1 MIIMQRLMRG
11 IRCLSR
17 AAARRAHDDKSGLF
31 LLLPFLFV
39 FCSPARA
46 HPVPKNNHDRTI
58 VVRLR
63 PGPTAEQIVVRV
75 DYRLEVDPTTVIL
88 DDMRP
93 FRDEIDITQFKD
105 RLDYF
110 KEFTKKYA
118 PILADHLMAKVN
130 GVAVELTCTE
140 HSQTLRDE
148 KGESLDHLRC
158 DFVFQTTISCVPDK
172 ENTLVFREMN
182 YQEQEGIINLT
193 LVNESNLNILSK
205 TEADAAVKNRQAN
218 ERLPGD
224 EAKLRTVQV
233 TFRFPAEPIVHN
245 PVVSAAPAAS
255 PHEDDHDS
263 GLLRLFLETDYGL
276 WVLLLLAAYIGAMH
290 ALTPG
295 HGKTLMAAY
304 LVGEH
309 GTIWHAVLLGLVTAL
324 THTGVV
330 LIIAMGLAFLPA
342 GMSADAR
349 QTLQTG
355 LSLVMGLVVMC
366 LGVYLLLLR
375 LSGRADHIHI
385 GGGHHHHHHHG
396 PTLEI
401 KTPKHVST
409 WRLVLL
415 GISGGLIPC
424 TDAIAMLVLAVGT
437 NLFWLAFPLLLAF
450 SAGLAG
456 VLVLIGILV
465 VKFRRFAGSRWGEGR
480 LVRAL
485 PIVSALLVT
494 VMGFW
499 LCYEAVHG

>member
-1 MIIMQRLMRG
+1 VTKSNRL
-11 IRCLSR
+11 RCFPVSLSPCHL
-17 AAARRAHDDKSGLF
+17 ATLSLCVLVTLSLCHLVIPSSAQ
-31 LLLPFLFV
+31 
-39 FCSPARA
+39 A

-63 PGPTAEQIVVRV
+63 PGPTPEQIVVRV

-118 PILADHLMAKVN
+118 PILADHLMAKIN
-130 GVAVELTCTE
+130 GTAVEFTCTE
-140 HSQTLRDE
+140 RSQTLRDE
-148 KGESLDHLRC
+148 KGEPLDHLRC
-158 DFVFQTTISCVPDK
+158 DFVFEATIPCFKDK

-193 LVNESNLNILSK
+193 LVNESNLVVINQI
-205 TEADAAVKNRQAN
+205 EADAAVRTRQAN

-245 PVVSAAPAAS
+245 PVVSTAPTDA
-255 PHEDDHDS
+255 PHKDDHDS

-324 THTGVV
+324 THTGIV

-342 GMSADAR
+342 GMSAEAR

-385 GGGHHHHHHHG
+385 GGGHHHHG
-396 PTLEI
+396 PIPETT
-401 KTPKHVST
+401 TPKHVST
-409 WRLVLL
+409 WGLIFL

-480 LVRAL
+480 LVRAM

>member
-1 MIIMQRLMRG
+1 MR
-11 IRCLSR
+11 CFPVTLSPCHHFTLSLCVLVTSSFLTLSS
-17 AAARRAHDDKSGLF
+17 AH
-31 LLLPFLFV
+31 
-39 FCSPARA
+39 A

-63 PGPTAEQIVVRV
+63 PGPIPEQILVRV

-118 PILADHLMAKVN
+118 PILADHFMAKIN
-130 GVAVELTCTE
+130 GAAVEFTCTE
-140 HSQTLRDE
+140 RSQTLRDE
-148 KGESLDHLRC
+148 KGEPLDHLRC
-158 DFVFQTTISCVPDK
+158 DFVFEATIPCFKDR

-193 LVNESNLNILSK
+193 LVNESNLNVTNKI
-205 TEADAAVKNRQAN
+205 EADEAVKNRQAN

-224 EAKLRTVQV
+224 ESKLRTVQV
-233 TFRFPAEPIVHN
+233 TFQFPTEPMVHN
-245 PVVSAAPAAS
+245 PVVATAPKPS
-255 PHEDDHDS
+255 PREDDHDS

-324 THTGVV
+324 THTGIV
-330 LIIAMGLAFLPA
+330 LLIAMGLSFLPA

-385 GGGHHHHHHHG
+385 GGGHHHHHHG
-396 PTLEI
+396 PTSETT
-401 KTPKHVST
+401 TPKHVST
-409 WRLVLL
+409 WGLVLL

-456 VLVLIGILV
+456 VLVLIGIMV